1 MSYAIKN
8 RVDRLNIR
16 QDDQQFLAILDW
28 LSDTNFPAQQNDT
41 FSRCQ
46 EGTGRWLLESNEYNT
61 WIDGLEP
68 LLFCPG
74 IPGAGKT
81 CITSIVINDLHE
93 RFGPDPDIGVA
104 YLFLNYKRQAEQT
117 MDKLTTS
124 LLKQILQQRP
134 SSVTEIESLYK
145 KHAQKKTRPTLSELQ
160 DALVTL
166 SNQIPRVFILIDA
179 VDECTMPGVSSAFLR
194 EAIALQ
200 SQRKISVFV
209 TSRFL
214 PEVTSL
220 FQGRPSIEIRATE
233 GDVKR
238 YLENHM
244 AELPKCIQRNDELQR
259 TVVSEITKAVD
270 GM

>member
-1 MSYAIKN
+1 M
-8 RVDRLNIR
+8 LE
-16 QDDQQFLAILDW
+16 W

-46 EGTGRWLLESNEYNT
+46 EGTGRWLLESNEYKA
-61 WIDGLEP
+61 WIDGLDP

-81 CITSIVINDLHE
+81 FITSIVINDLHK
-93 RFGPDPDIGVA
+93 RLGSDPEIGIA

-117 MDKLTTS
+117 LERLTAS
-124 LLKQILQQRP
+124 LLKQLFRGRP
-134 SSVTEIESLYK
+134 SSFAEIESLYE
-145 KHAQKKTRPTLSELQ
+145 KHAQMETRPSLSELQ
-160 DALVTL
+160 GALVMV
-166 SNQIPRVFILIDA
+166 SSQMPRIFILIDA
-179 VDECTMPGVSSAFLR
+179 ADECTMSSVRSAFLKDV
-194 EAIALQ
+194 IALQ
-200 SQRKISVFV
+200 SQGNIGVFV

-214 PEVTSL
+214 PEITSV

-244 AELPKCIQRNDELQR
+244 VELPKCIQRNEELQR
-259 TVVSEITKAVD
+259 AVVSEITKAVD